1 MTKPAKKSITP
12 VVLYPE
18 HAKLQA
24 VQPQSQKCG
33 EFFNWLQAEK
43 GVRMECGFEYECD
56 EDGAK
61 VWRDQHGEVVEDY
74 CDPQTTYT
82 LSSAQVRKYQR
93 MRDEQDIHC
102 KLIPKSGGTIQ
113 IPLHTSIHTL
123 LAEFFEIDER
133 KLEEEKR
140 AMIEACRNIHGPHK
154 QARKH

>member
-1 MTKPAKKSITP
+1 MTKLNKKPTTP

-33 EFFNWLQAEK
+33 EFFDWLQTEH
-43 GVRMECGFEYECD
+43 GVHMECGFEYECD
-56 EDGAK
+56 EAGEK

-74 CDPQTTYT
+74 RDPQTTYT
-82 LSSAQVRKYQR
+82 LSMAQVRKYQR
-93 MRDEQDIHC
+93 MRDERGIHC
-102 KLIPKSGGTIQ
+102 RLIPKPGGTIKM
-113 IPLHTSIHTL
+113 PLITPIRNL

-133 KLEEEKR
+133 KLEDEKW
-140 AMIEACRNIHGPHK
+140 AMIDACRNTHGPHK